1 MQQFRLVQLD
11 DYDNVID
18 IEYESEVFPS
28 NDEFDHDFRRALY
41 DCLVEADNKYN
52 FIDYD
57 NAPIMEFQRRV
68 TDRNG
73 VWGPWRFLS
82 DPVSDVYNW

>member
-18 IEYESEVFPS
+18 VEYESEVFPS
-28 NDEFDHDFRRALY
+28 NDEFDPDFRQAKY
-41 DCLVEADNKYN
+41 DCLVEADNKYD
-52 FIDYD
+52 FIDYE

-68 TDRNG
+68 TDRKG
-73 VWGPWRFLS
+73 TWGHWRFLS